1 MAAEGRKEGNCDF
14 SNVVAFGHNELWLPK
29 GAKVATMLVE
39 ILANCM
45 QYCHPAKLLP
55 RIVAQVAHPS

>member
-1 MAAEGRKEGNCDF
+1 MAAEGRKEGVCDL

-39 ILANCM
+39 ILANCNTVI
-45 QYCHPAKLLP
+45 LP
-55 RIVAQVAHPS
+55 SSFLA